1 MKGRIDT
8 LERNFAII
16 QLPNRSYVN
25 LPIELIPFNGKEG
38 DTIEIVINETETAKN
53 KSIKEKLVD

>member
-25 LPIELIPFNGKEG
+25 LPIELIPFNGKES
-38 DTIEIVINETETAKN
+38 DTIEILIN
-53 KSIKEKLVD
+53 

>member
-25 LPIELIPFNGKEG
+25 LPIELIPFNVKEG
-38 DTIEIVINETETAKN
+38 DTIEIVINETETAKH